1 MVKGERIMPVPE
13 GVITTSELWEQP
25 NGSNNQAPQ
34 AQAQE
39 GIAETINAPEQEVV
53 EGGSQEQE

>member
-1 MVKGERIMPVPE
+1 MPVPE

-34 AQAQE
+34 TQAQE
-39 GIAETINAPEQEVV
+39 SVAETINAPEQEVV